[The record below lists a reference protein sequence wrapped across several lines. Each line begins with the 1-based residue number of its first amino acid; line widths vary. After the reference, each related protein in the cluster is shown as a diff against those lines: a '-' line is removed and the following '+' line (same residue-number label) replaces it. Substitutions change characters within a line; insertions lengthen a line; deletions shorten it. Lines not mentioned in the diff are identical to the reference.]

1 MTKGRKPLTDLERQK
16 AHNIREKGAAGK
28 NDSARDIMKTK
39 DWKERNTHGSLNS
52 PKPKS
57 K

>member
-39 DWKERNTHGSLNS
+39 DWKERNTHGSLKS
-52 PKPKS
+52 PKPK
-57 K
+57 